1 MKYQLDVKSLAGVKR
16 RYAEF
21 SETEGV
27 RGDITITFEN
37 GGRIRD
43 WVIRDANIP
52 LFLSNLMHFLR
63 QVEAKG
69 EAVFTAQ
76 FSPNSNGRMRQ
87 GSLLFSKAS
96 GEEFETGIYDET
108 GHPQLHALKEMLS
121 RDAERFG
128 IFGNAALPQ

>member
-1 MKYQLDVKSLAGVKR
+1 
-16 RYAEF
+16 
-21 SETEGV
+21 
-27 RGDITITFEN
+27 
-37 GGRIRD
+37 
-43 WVIRDANIP
+43 
-52 LFLSNLMHFLR
+52 
-63 QVEAKG
+63 
-69 EAVFTAQ
+69 
-76 FSPNSNGRMRQ
+76 MRQ